1 MRRLNK
7 GKECFFALLFLVLT
21 GLMIN
26 FASDV
31 LRPTQTSYGSTWS
44 AFRAEPE
51 DSLDVIY
58 LGSSF
63 AYCDFNPSL
72 VYDASGLTGYVMAG
86 GEQPLSITY
95 WYLKQIFCTQ
105 SPSAVVLEGTSLYFK
120 QYQNYTQPNVVQMP
134 FSQNKL
140 GAIFTAAEP
149 ELRVGLLFDLY
160 FYHSRWQ
167 EIGWSDVKK
176 AVSPVEAD
184 YYKGFTPMDQVLEG
198 VGETAYVQDRQVS
211 PEDYAVNLE
220 WLGKILALCRA
231 NGAQPIVVFN
241 PSYTRCTPEAYAR
254 NKADIL
260 DLDPETLVYDW
271 TASFE
276 EIGLIPTEHLYD
288 GSHLNQDGAALFSAW
303 LGRFLTEEVGLV
315 PRSQTEENASA
326 WEASAAWWRDRMAA

>member
-95 WYLKQIFCTQ
+95 WYLKQIFRTQ
-105 SPSAVVLEGTSLYFK
+105 SPSAVVLEGTSRHCFLDREGKFLRMGRDFPELDRTLK
-120 QYQNYTQPNVVQMP
+120 E
-134 FSQNKL
+134 L
-140 GAIFTAAEP
+140 AEP
-149 ELRVGLLFDLY
+149 RE
-160 FYHSRWQ
+160 
-167 EIGWSDVKK
+167 
-176 AVSPVEAD
+176 P
-184 YYKGFTPMDQVLEG
+184 
-198 VGETAYVQDRQVS
+198 
-211 PEDYAVNLE
+211 
-220 WLGKILALCRA
+220 
-231 NGAQPIVVFN
+231 
-241 PSYTRCTPEAYAR
+241 
-254 NKADIL
+254 
-260 DLDPETLVYDW
+260 
-271 TASFE
+271 
-276 EIGLIPTEHLYD
+276 
-288 GSHLNQDGAALFSAW
+288 
-303 LGRFLTEEVGLV
+303 
-315 PRSQTEENASA
+315 
-326 WEASAAWWRDRMAA
+326 

>member
-1 MRRLNK
+1 MQTSKWR
-7 GKECFFALLFLVLT
+7 EPIFALLFVLLA
-21 GLMIN
+21 GLLIG
-26 FASDV
+26 ALS
-31 LRPTQTSYGSTWS
+31 L
-44 AFRAEPE
+44 AFRPLRADYGAVWGPYLAEPE

-95 WYLKQIFCTQ
+95 WYLKQIFRTQ

-176 AVSPVEAD
+176 AVSPVSEVSGGSDPISPRYPVFQEYFLRLSPSAV
-184 YYKGFTPMDQVLEG
+184 VLEG

-211 PEDYAVNLE
+211 PEDYAANLE
-220 WLGKILALCRA
+220 WLGKILALCRD
-231 NGAQPIVVFN
+231 NSTQPIVVFN

-260 DLDPETLVYDW
+260 ELDPETLVYDR
-271 TASFE
+271 SQV
-276 EIGLIPTEHLYD
+276 ISDRYD
-288 GSHLNQDGAALFSAW
+288 LHYMGEDGVHRFLRWRNALFSCW
-303 LGRFLTEEVGLV
+303 
-315 PRSQTEENASA
+315 
-326 WEASAAWWRDRMAA
+326 D